1 MADSISCIKFKWV
14 IPQSTS
20 SGELAQ
26 RSTEEGQH
34 TDRKRFQ
41 EIKTHTTRP
50 TKEYSS
56 AHSNR
61 RLHIQGHK
69 GIDLTE
75 QAV

>member
-34 TDRKRFQ
+34 RLQTEKYFKRL
-41 EIKTHTTRP
+41 R
-50 TKEYSS
+50 
-56 AHSNR
+56 
-61 RLHIQGHK
+61 HIQLDQPKNTAQRTPTVVYIYRDIK
-69 GIDLTE
+69 GST
-75 QAV
+75 